1 MRVIPRE
8 VKKKGSVV
16 SQNEQAYELLHERLT
31 TLVYKPGEYLN
42 TAVLMSDLAMGRT
55 PINHALHRL
64 GNEGLI
70 QIIPPKG
77 EMASPLSIDD
87 ALHMIDVRL
96 VNEKL
101 CLRLAAKNITK
112 AEIEH
117 LRSINFAYTK
127 AVANRAVGE
136 VMSLDR
142 TFHEVLAIAS
152 RNPVLIDV
160 LRVLHARSQRFWAI
174 SLSSGGHM
182 SEVQN
187 EHEDVVDALEQG
199 DVESAQ
205 KAISDHV
212 LSFRNA
218 LINARTEP
226 PRL

>member
-1 MRVIPRE
+1 MIPRE
-8 VKKKGSVV
+8 VKKRGSAV

-31 TLVYKPGEYLN
+31 TLVYRPGEYMN

-70 QIIPPKG
+70 QIIPRKG
-77 EMASPLSIDD
+77 VMVSPLSIDD

-101 CLRLAAKNITK
+101 CLKLAAKNITN
-112 AEIEH
+112 AEIEQ
-117 LRSINFAYTK
+117 LRFINLAYNK
-127 AVANRAVGE
+127 AVVNRAVAE
-136 VMSLDR
+136 MMRLDGM
-142 TFHEVLAIAS
+142 FHEVLATAS

-182 SEVQN
+182 IEVQN
-187 EHEDVVDALEQG
+187 EHEQVVNALEQR
-199 DVESAQ
+199 DEEAAQ

-212 LSFRNA
+212 LSFRSA
-218 LINARTEP
+218 LISARA
-226 PRL
+226 

>member
-8 VKKKGSVV
+8 IKKRSSAV
-16 SQNEQAYELLHERLT
+16 SQNEQAYGLLHERLT
-31 TLVYKPGEYLN
+31 TLVYRPGEYLN

-70 QIIPPKG
+70 QIIPRKG
-77 EMASPLSIDD
+77 VMVSPLSIDD

-101 CLRLAAKNITK
+101 CLKLAAKNITK
-112 AEIEH
+112 AEIEQ
-117 LRSINFAYTK
+117 LRSINLAYNK
-127 AVANRAVGE
+127 AVANRAVAE
-136 VMSLDR
+136 VMSLDGM
-142 TFHEVLAIAS
+142 FHEVLATAS

-182 SEVQN
+182 TEVQN
-187 EHEDVVDALEQG
+187 EHELVVDALEQG
-199 DVESAQ
+199 DSELAQ
-205 KAISDHV
+205 QAISDHV

-218 LINARTEP
+218 LINARS
-226 PRL
+226 

>member
-1 MRVIPRE
+1 
-8 VKKKGSVV
+8 
-16 SQNEQAYELLHERLT
+16 
-31 TLVYKPGEYLN
+31 
-42 TAVLMSDLAMGRT
+42 
-55 PINHALHRL
+55 
-64 GNEGLI
+64 
-70 QIIPPKG
+70 
-77 EMASPLSIDD
+77 
-87 ALHMIDVRL
+87 
-96 VNEKL
+96 
-101 CLRLAAKNITK
+101 
-112 AEIEH
+112 
-117 LRSINFAYTK
+117 
-127 AVANRAVGE
+127 
-136 VMSLDR
+136 MSLDR